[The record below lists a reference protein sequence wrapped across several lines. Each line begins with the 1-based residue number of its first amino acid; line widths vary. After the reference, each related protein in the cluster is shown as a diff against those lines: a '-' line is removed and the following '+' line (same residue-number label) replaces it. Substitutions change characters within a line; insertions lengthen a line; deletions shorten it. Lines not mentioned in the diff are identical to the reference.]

1 MSLLM
6 SLYSLMER
14 FLKCMYPAVR
24 LTNGCAIFAYKILP
38 LSMEFSRQEY
48 GSKLPFPSPGDVPN
62 LGIEP
67 ASPELQADSLPTEP
81 LGKPKILP
89 DITKYLQNAY
99 VSFQT

>member
-14 FLKCMYPAVR
+14 FLKCMYSAVR

-48 GSKLPFPSPGDVPN
+48 WSKSPFPSPGDLN

-81 LGKPKILP
+81 LGMPKILP
-89 DITKYLQNAY
+89 DITKYLQNGY
-99 VSFQT
+99 ISFQT